1 MLELQHA
8 LENINYDVLGLAE
21 VRRIGNKIEEYDEHI
36 FCYVGETIGLHGVGF
51 LIKKKY
57 KSNILNFTGI
67 SERVALLRMKFSEDP
82 ISLIQVYAP
91 TEQSSEEEIDKFYND
106 LQKTHDLSDKTV
118 MVLGDFNARIGEP
131 EVHEQLIMGKYG
143 YGKRNK
149 RGEKLIQ
156 YANEYKLSII
166 NTYFKKSSNRR
177 WTWISPDSKTK
188 NEIDFILS
196 NQPNNITNFEVL
208 SKVKFPSD
216 HRLLRVSIK
225 ISKPKKSRKAFKT
238 LPKPPTTDKEISN
251 YLENLHENTTKY
263 LPFLQTTNEVQAYYN
278 KIEEIITTSLKI
290 KEENKKTR
298 KTSDI
303 LSENT
308 LQLINRRSELIHTN
322 TKTKQIKDELKDIFK
337 KTSKSIREDY
347 NNYRRKIIEANITQ
361 YRSTKR
367 ANKKLNTHK
376 DWIQAL
382 KKDQPEQGHTN
393 TRKEVL
399 ERATQFYKILYTRSP
414 EANDQEETIIT
425 EKQENRELQPI
436 LDREVLNHI
445 KKLKN
450 EKSPGPDGISNEALK
465 TGAPILLTFLTRLF
479 NTILEAGIVPRQ
491 WCESDIVL
499 LYKKGNPLDIE
510 NYRPI
515 SLLPSTY
522 KLFASVILSRISEKI
537 DSKQPIEQAGF
548 RSGYSTID
556 HIHSLEQVI
565 EKFKEYNQ
573 PLYLGFIDYSK
584 AFDSISHSSIWKA
597 LRSCNVEEKYITILR
612 NIYTNSSSIIKLE
625 SKGDKISIERG
636 VRQGDPLS
644 PKLFIAVLEDIFQ
657 NISWSKQ
664 GIWITDKHL
673 SHLRFADDIVIFAK
687 SALELQQMIQN
698 LSKESNK
705 VGLQLNTSKTKV
717 MTNGP
722 KKTIRIDSNNQIDYV
737 EAYIYLGK
745 QISFSQDNNEK
756 EVERRLNCSWKSFWS
771 QKEIMK
777 GNYNMAL
784 KKIVMD
790 TCILPSLVY
799 GCQTWTFTNNIKN
812 KITTT
817 QRAMERSMLK
827 FKKLDKIRS
836 EVIRKKTQVTD
847 ARQHALKLKWQWA
860 GHITRYKDKRWTSK
874 TTLWTGPLGKRNVG
888 RPKKRWVDDII
899 EVAGK
904 SWWRLGLDKEQWK
917 KMEEAYTQKGS
928 I

>member
-131 EVHEQLIMGKYG
+131 EVHEQLIMRKYG

-308 LQLINRRSELIHTN
+308 LQLINRRSELIRTN

-414 EANDQEETIIT
+414 EANDQERNNNHRET
-425 EKQENRELQPI
+425 
-436 LDREVLNHI
+436 
-445 KKLKN
+445 
-450 EKSPGPDGISNEALK
+450 
-465 TGAPILLTFLTRLF
+465 
-479 NTILEAGIVPRQ
+479 
-491 WCESDIVL
+491 
-499 LYKKGNPLDIE
+499 
-510 NYRPI
+510 
-515 SLLPSTY
+515 
-522 KLFASVILSRISEKI
+522 
-537 DSKQPIEQAGF
+537 
-548 RSGYSTID
+548 
-556 HIHSLEQVI
+556 
-565 EKFKEYNQ
+565 
-573 PLYLGFIDYSK
+573 
-584 AFDSISHSSIWKA
+584 
-597 LRSCNVEEKYITILR
+597 
-612 NIYTNSSSIIKLE
+612 
-625 SKGDKISIERG
+625 
-636 VRQGDPLS
+636 
-644 PKLFIAVLEDIFQ
+644 
-657 NISWSKQ
+657 
-664 GIWITDKHL
+664 
-673 SHLRFADDIVIFAK
+673 
-687 SALELQQMIQN
+687 
-698 LSKESNK
+698 
-705 VGLQLNTSKTKV
+705 
-717 MTNGP
+717 
-722 KKTIRIDSNNQIDYV
+722 
-737 EAYIYLGK
+737 
-745 QISFSQDNNEK
+745 
-756 EVERRLNCSWKSFWS
+756 
-771 QKEIMK
+771 
-777 GNYNMAL
+777 
-784 KKIVMD
+784 
-790 TCILPSLVY
+790 
-799 GCQTWTFTNNIKN
+799 
-812 KITTT
+812 
-817 QRAMERSMLK
+817 
-827 FKKLDKIRS
+827 
-836 EVIRKKTQVTD
+836 RK
-847 ARQHALKLKWQWA
+847 
-860 GHITRYKDKRWTSK
+860 
-874 TTLWTGPLGKRNVG
+874 
-888 RPKKRWVDDII
+888 
-899 EVAGK
+899 
-904 SWWRLGLDKEQWK
+904 
-917 KMEEAYTQKGS
+917 
-928 I
+928 